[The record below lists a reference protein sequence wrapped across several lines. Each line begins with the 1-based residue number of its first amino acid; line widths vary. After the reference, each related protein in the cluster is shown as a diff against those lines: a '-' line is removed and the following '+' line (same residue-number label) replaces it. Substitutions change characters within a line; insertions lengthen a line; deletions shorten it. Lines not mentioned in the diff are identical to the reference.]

1 MRGICAP
8 RGNSAVRNPARLQ
21 NSTSFAIRVLPVSS
35 STDFSSLPIGSPAVL
50 LACYST
56 DEVED
61 IPFLN
66 YSWNAMRIHSTFA
79 YAKCAFIIEQ
89 EDELAFGVL
98 YASSVAALSREN
110 IFGGCAVNASQSV
123 LAPCQ
128 AKLQ

>member
-21 NSTSFAIRVLPVSS
+21 NNTGFATLPVSS
-35 STDFSSLPIGSPAVL
+35 STDFSSLPIGSPAVIL
-50 LACYST
+50 TCYST

-61 IPFLN
+61 IPFPN

-79 YAKCAFIIEQ
+79 YAKCAFIMEQ
-89 EDELAFGVL
+89 DDPLAFGVL